1 VIVVAILWL
10 LAATVLAILLGGVI
24 GAHKRIDRIEKA
36 LHRQRVVTRHG
47 HGIPDQYVHRSMN
60 NHS

>member
-1 VIVVAILWL
+1 MIVVAILWL
-10 LAATVLAILLGGVI
+10 LAATVLAVILGGVI

-36 LHRQRVVTRHG
+36 LHRQRIVTRVTE
-47 HGIPDQYVHRSMN
+47 PEPYVHRSVN